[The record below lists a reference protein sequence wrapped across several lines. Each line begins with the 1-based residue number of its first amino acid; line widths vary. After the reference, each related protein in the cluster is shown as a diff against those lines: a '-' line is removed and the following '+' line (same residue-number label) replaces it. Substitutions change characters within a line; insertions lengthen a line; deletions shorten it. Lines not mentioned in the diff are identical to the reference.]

1 MTNDDNRGAEF
12 VIKELEMNS
21 KGSFISPAELSTS
34 IIFKKI

>member
-12 VIKELEMNS
+12 VLKELEMNS
-21 KGSFISPAELSTS
+21 KGSFISLAELPTS

>member
-1 MTNDDNRGAEF
+1 MTNNDNRGAEF
-12 VIKELEMNS
+12 VIKVLEMNS